1 MIPEMMRSGPVLATQ
16 PTMLRTST
24 KLVITFLS
32 GGCSKGRSRRYATAM
47 TCLCT
52 NCHARRTIC
61 EVHMYTLYMEQ
72 LDDLDR
78 RLLAALREDGR
89 APVAELARRL
99 GVARATVNGRI
110 DRLVASGTII
120 GFSVRVRDEADP
132 LTIHAI
138 SFIEVEGR
146 STDDVIRGLRGF
158 PEVIA
163 LHTTNG
169 GWDLVAEL
177 RTETLGEFDRVLG
190 RIRSI
195 DGVVNS
201 ETSLLLSSVL
211 R

>member
-1 MIPEMMRSGPVLATQ
+1 MRLYHVL
-16 PTMLRTST
+16 
-24 KLVITFLS
+24 
-32 GGCSKGRSRRYATAM
+32 
-47 TCLCT
+47 
-52 NCHARRTIC
+52 
-61 EVHMYTLYMEQ
+61 MEP

-78 RLLAALREDGR
+78 RLLALLREDGR
-89 APVAELARRL
+89 TPVAELSRRL
-99 GVARATVNGRI
+99 GVARATVTGRI
-110 DRLVASGTII
+110 DRLVASGII
-120 GFSVRVRDEADP
+120 VGFSVRVRDETDP
-132 LTIHAI
+132 LSIHAI

-146 STDDVIRGLRGF
+146 TTDDVIRRLRGF
-158 PEVIA
+158 PEIIA

>member
-1 MIPEMMRSGPVLATQ
+1 MHDAPSPK
-16 PTMLRTST
+16 P
-24 KLVITFLS
+24 F
-32 GGCSKGRSRRYATAM
+32 CYAHGYDVRM
-47 TCLCT
+47 D
-52 NCHARRTIC
+52 H
-61 EVHMYTLYMEQ
+61 

-78 RLLAALREDGR
+78 RLLSALREDGR

-110 DRLVASGTII
+110 DRLVASGTIV
-120 GFSVRVRDEADP
+120 GFSVRVREERDP
-132 LTIHAI
+132 LAIHAI
-138 SFIEVEGR
+138 SLIEVEGR
-146 STDDVIRGLRGF
+146 TTDEVIRHLRGL

-177 RTETLGEFDRVLG
+177 RTETLGDFDRVLG
-190 RIRSI
+190 RIRSTE
-195 DGVVNS
+195 GVVNS